1 MELLRV
7 MVIQILQQL
16 HFFMELE
23 KTCSCYIPST
33 TILLSVTDVGG
44 VGEDLATMGQRG
56 EDYADLHAWARTH
69 AAGHGDGFAMT
80 RQQHSP
86 MLGLVPPLIFATIC
100 WSAHVFANNNFCWAA
115 HFFGK
120 NPAPCKVMSRQGL
133 QRVGMISENIM
144 GSTSSRSPASWTICC
159 QHHHHDHP
167 IPNKQ

>member
-1 MELLRV
+1 MFMKGINHR
-7 MVIQILQQL
+7 MVVCDGHKKSSTVTL
-16 HFFMELE
+16 FMELK
-23 KTCSCYIPST
+23 KTCSCYIPS

-56 EDYADLHAWARTH
+56 EDYADLHAWAQTH
-69 AAGHGDGFAMT
+69 AAGHGDGLAMT

-86 MLGLVPPLIFATIC
+86 MPGLVPPLIFSTFSWA
-100 WSAHVFANNNFCWAA
+100 AHVF
-115 HFFGK
+115 GE
-120 NPAPCKVMSRQGL
+120 NPVPRKVMSKQGL
-133 QRVGMISENIM
+133 RRVGMISENIM

>member
-1 MELLRV
+1 MD
-7 MVIQILQQL
+7 
-16 HFFMELE
+16 LE

-86 MLGLVPPLIFATIC
+86 MLGLVPPLILATIC

-115 HFFGK
+115 HRRCSSSHNSLRGIHSTPLTHHPVPHFAPNSVNSYSAVLPPSPMVFF
-120 NPAPCKVMSRQGL
+120 S
-133 QRVGMISENIM
+133 
-144 GSTSSRSPASWTICC
+144 
-159 QHHHHDHP
+159 
-167 IPNKQ
+167 